1 MQFFWLKKGA
11 LYQKKDWFYI
21 FDRFTPNGSIFY
33 ELDVAGN
40 KTAMEFEF
48 KALRNFRASDKKAP
62 CVLEKDVVEKLQM
75 ENSTYWANELEKAQ
89 VQAAVLLNCKE
100 ILVCKIVGFSYSSSF
115 HSLHRPNIQ
124 SHVLK
129 VSNF

>member
-1 MQFFWLKKGA
+1 M
-11 LYQKKDWFYI
+11 
-21 FDRFTPNGSIFY
+21 
-33 ELDVAGN
+33 DVAGN

-89 VQAAVLLNCKE
+89 VQAQLQRDPCLQDSW
-100 ILVCKIVGFSYSSSF
+100 LF
-115 HSLHRPNIQ
+115 L
-124 SHVLK
+124 
-129 VSNF
+129 